1 MRWLRLLAMAA
12 VALLLASC
20 ATPARIGG
28 AGPAFERTG
37 RFAVSVRPADGPAQA
52 AQGNFAWRDTGA
64 ALRLDLLSPMGGV
77 LARILVEPGL
87 AVLERANGERER
99 AEDPD
104 ALLAEVW
111 GEAMPVAGLRAWI
124 QGRPWAG
131 SALASVRRDGQGR
144 VTQLVQDGWTVSLS
158 DYDDRGP
165 GRLRLARDQAGRRI
179 SLQLVADTDTP

>member
-1 MRWLRLLAMAA
+1 MKWVRILALALVA
-12 VALLLASC
+12 VLLASC
-20 ATPARIGG
+20 ATPERIGG

-37 RFAVSVRPADGPAQA
+37 RFAVSARPAEGPAQA

-77 LARILVEPGL
+77 LARIFVEPGQ

-99 AEDPD
+99 AANAD
-104 ALLAEVW
+104 ALLAELW
-111 GEAMPVAGLRAWI
+111 GEAVPVAGLRAWI

-131 SALASVRRDGQGR
+131 GAVDAVRRDDQGR
-144 VTQLVQDGWTVSLS
+144 IIQLVQDGWTVRLW
-158 DYDDRGP
+158 DYDGLGP

-179 SLQLVADTDTP
+179 SVQLIVD